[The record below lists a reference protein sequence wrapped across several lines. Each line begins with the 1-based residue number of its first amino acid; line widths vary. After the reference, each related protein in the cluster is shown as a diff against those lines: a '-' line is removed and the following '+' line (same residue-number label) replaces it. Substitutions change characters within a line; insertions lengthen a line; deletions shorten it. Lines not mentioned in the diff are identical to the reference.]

1 MATFTTDINSI
12 PVAQRKILEDNAR
25 SQGMTAAEYLVSR
38 GGLNLVTS
46 KFGDS
51 YDPTKDLSDAEYLA
65 IKAKGGNVGAAL
77 NAATA
82 AKSGISTNGNAATIV
97 ATDPAVTAAAA
108 AAATAAA
115 AAKGERTSAYNILF
129 TEFTKYG
136 LGSLV
141 SDIKNYLINST
152 FDPSEFSIKLQNTDA
167 YKLRFSANKD
177 RLDKG
182 LSALKPAE
190 YIALE
195 DQYQNIMRNYGLP
208 ASYYAKDP
216 TGKQAGF
223 DQLIA
228 NDVDSIELEDRI
240 MTAQNRVLNSN
251 PEVLAALK
259 SFYPEITNGD
269 ILAYTLDP
277 KNGKDVIKRK
287 VTAAEIGGAAIQAG
301 LKTGMERAEELGS
314 AGITKAQAQQGF
326 ETVAGGAPRG
336 GQLASIY
343 GQDPYTQ
350 TTAETEVFGLAGKK
364 EAATQRKKITGL
376 EKATFS
382 GQSGA
387 TSTAL
392 VRDRAGAY

>member
-12 PVAQRKILEDNAR
+12 PVSRRKNLEANAQG
-25 SQGMTAAEYLVSR
+25 QGMTAAEYLASR
-38 GGLNLVTS
+38 GGLNLVTG

-51 YDPTKDLSDAEYLA
+51 FDAAKDLSDAEYLA
-65 IKAKGGNVGAAL
+65 IKAQGGNVGAAI
-77 NAATA
+77 NAATNKKAGITEA
-82 AKSGISTNGNAATIV
+82 ADSDAATTV
-97 ATDPAVTAAAA
+97 VTDPDVTAAAA
-108 AAATAAA
+108 AAKA
-115 AAKGERTSAYNILF
+115 ERTSAYNVLL

-141 SDIKNYLINST
+141 SDVKNYLINST
-152 FDPSEFSIKLQNTDA
+152 FDPSEFSIELQNTDA

-177 RLDKG
+177 RLAKG

-195 DQYQNIMRNYGLP
+195 DQYQNVMRNYGLP

-228 NDVDSIELEDRI
+228 NDVDNMELEDRVMI
-240 MTAQNRVLNSN
+240 AQQRVMNSN
-251 PEVLAALK
+251 PEVLASLK
-259 SFYPEITNGD
+259 AFYPDITNGD

-277 KNGKDVIKRK
+277 KNALDNIKRK
-287 VTAAEIGGAAIQAG
+287 VTSAEIGGAATQAG
-301 LKTGMERAEELGS
+301 LKTGVTRAEELAA
-314 AGITKAQAQQGF
+314 AGITKAKAQEGF

-336 GQLASIY
+336 GQLASMY
-343 GQDPYTQ
+343 GENPYTQ
-350 TTAETEVFGLAGKK
+350 ATAETEVFGLAGKT
-364 EAATQRKKITGL
+364 EAATQRKKVTGL
-376 EKATFS
+376 EKATFG

-387 TSTAL
+387 TSSAL